1 MATTAPI
8 DVDLWISDEELA
20 ELAVTLERIVTR
32 SRQRP
37 LTDRA
42 VFFADYLEAE

>member
-8 DVDLWISDEELA
+8 DIDLWISDEELA
-20 ELAVTLERIVTR
+20 ELAVSLERIVTR
-32 SRQRP
+32 SRLRP

-42 VFFADYLEAE
+42 AFFADYVEAE

>member
-1 MATTAPI
+1 MATIAPV
-8 DVDLWISDEELA
+8 DVDLWISEEELA

-32 SRQRP
+32 SRLRP
-37 LTDRA
+37 QAERS